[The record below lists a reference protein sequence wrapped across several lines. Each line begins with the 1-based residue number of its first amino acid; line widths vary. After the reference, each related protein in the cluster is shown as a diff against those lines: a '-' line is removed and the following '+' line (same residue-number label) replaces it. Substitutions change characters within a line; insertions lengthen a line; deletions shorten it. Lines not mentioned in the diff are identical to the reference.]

1 MTETSFLIVLFQ
13 HSFEENLISTL
24 FFCYAQMPG
33 GTVSDPKLK
42 DTGNGSKLLF
52 RMQVIGKRKKMLLKL
67 TISKLVKDQKHKVS

>member
-1 MTETSFLIVLFQ
+1 
-13 HSFEENLISTL
+13 
-24 FFCYAQMPG
+24 MPG

-52 RMQVIGKRKKMLLKL
+52 CMQVIGKRKKMLLKL